1 MNEKVLKTLEYYK
14 IIKMLENQAGSEP
27 GKKLCHALVPSADI
41 HKIKENQKQTGDA
54 LSRIWQKGSLS
65 FSGIHNI
72 GESIKRLEIG
82 STLGTGEL
90 LRIDSLLKVAL
101 RVKTFSRR
109 DDEAERD
116 SLDDMFEAIEPL
128 TNLKNDIERCIIS
141 EDEIADDASA
151 NLKNIR
157 RQMKITNDR
166 VHSQLSS
173 LINSQSGHTYL
184 QDALITMRDGRYCVP
199 VKQEY
204 RGNVNGIIH
213 DQSSTGSTL
222 FIEPAAVVELNNKL
236 RELEGKEADE
246 IQIILANLSMACA
259 EHIYELKTDMKIL
272 PKLDFIFAKASLAK
286 EMKASMPEF
295 NDQRQIN
302 IKKGRHPLLDPKKVV
317 PIDIH
322 LGKDFNLLIVTGPN
336 TGGKTVS
343 L

>member
-1 MNEKVLKTLEYYK
+1 
-14 IIKMLENQAGSEP
+14 
-27 GKKLCHALVPSADI
+27 
-41 HKIKENQKQTGDA
+41 
-54 LSRIWQKGSLS
+54 
-65 FSGIHNI
+65 
-72 GESIKRLEIG
+72 
-82 STLGTGEL
+82 
-90 LRIDSLLKVAL
+90 
-101 RVKTFSRR
+101 
-109 DDEAERD
+109 
-116 SLDDMFEAIEPL
+116 MFEAIEPL

-317 PIDIH
+317 
-322 LGKDFNLLIVTGPN
+322 L
-336 TGGKTVS
+336 
-343 L
+343 

>member
-41 HKIKENQKQTGDA
+41 HEIKENQKQTGDA

-116 SLDDMFEAIEPL
+116 SLDDMFETIEPL

-173 LINSQSGHTYL
+173 H
-184 QDALITMRDGRYCVP
+184 
-199 VKQEY
+199 
-204 RGNVNGIIH
+204 
-213 DQSSTGSTL
+213 
-222 FIEPAAVVELNNKL
+222 
-236 RELEGKEADE
+236 
-246 IQIILANLSMACA
+246 
-259 EHIYELKTDMKIL
+259 
-272 PKLDFIFAKASLAK
+272 
-286 EMKASMPEF
+286 
-295 NDQRQIN
+295 
-302 IKKGRHPLLDPKKVV
+302 
-317 PIDIH
+317 
-322 LGKDFNLLIVTGPN
+322 
-336 TGGKTVS
+336 
-343 L
+343 

>member
-128 TNLKNDIERCIIS
+128 TNLKNDIER
-141 EDEIADDASA
+141 
-151 NLKNIR
+151 
-157 RQMKITNDR
+157 
-166 VHSQLSS
+166 
-173 LINSQSGHTYL
+173 
-184 QDALITMRDGRYCVP
+184 
-199 VKQEY
+199 
-204 RGNVNGIIH
+204 
-213 DQSSTGSTL
+213 
-222 FIEPAAVVELNNKL
+222 
-236 RELEGKEADE
+236 
-246 IQIILANLSMACA
+246 
-259 EHIYELKTDMKIL
+259 
-272 PKLDFIFAKASLAK
+272 
-286 EMKASMPEF
+286 
-295 NDQRQIN
+295 
-302 IKKGRHPLLDPKKVV
+302 
-317 PIDIH
+317 
-322 LGKDFNLLIVTGPN
+322 
-336 TGGKTVS
+336 
-343 L
+343 